1 MITFKILLSSYSSHQ
16 NVFSL
21 AASFF
26 GLELFLTFDLN
37 ATSALLAN
45 Q

>member
-1 MITFKILLSSYSSHQ
+1 MTFKIPLSLYSSHQ

-26 GLELFLTFDLN
+26 ELERFLTFDSN
-37 ATSALLAN
+37 VTSALLAN